1 MGLSSLFRY
10 SICVCSWCCSFLFCF
25 WIPTHSHS
33 VWIRG
38 RIFLNTC
45 ALWWF
50 VVLSFLLWY
59 EINIGRSSIWLLP
72 FLQRLACSQQSQLSF
87 IRLSYTVQ
95 HGWFIQARF
104 DCNTLWIRLLN
115 SFNASSKAFQICFWC
130 LRFVHTNQVL
140 FFLLRLSLLIC
151 DYEIK
156 YYLVSKQ
163 IVFRSFSF
171 NSSALARNSHKS
183 SSSLFTNLETAL
195 YSQSKYCLIVAVF
208 CFVSNTIS
216 QLLNSMI
223 ESSSSLISR
232 SFWWIC
238 ELNHLQDFKHCSKA
252 ISSSTYSWCAIAF
265 CCS

>member
-1 MGLSSLFRY
+1 MLTHKSVATLLH
-10 SICVCSWCCSFLFCF
+10 FL
-25 WIPTHSHS
+25 I
-33 VWIRG
+33 
-38 RIFLNTC
+38 
-45 ALWWF
+45 
-50 VVLSFLLWY
+50 
-59 EINIGRSSIWLLP
+59 
-72 FLQRLACSQQSQLSF
+72 
-87 IRLSYTVQ
+87 
-95 HGWFIQARF
+95 F
-104 DCNTLWIRLLN
+104 DCKRVQFNNVFWLN
-115 SFNASSKAFQICFWC
+115 RNHN
-130 LRFVHTNQVL
+130 RFHEACQTSVL
-140 FFLLRLSLLIC
+140 FFCWLSVSFVIC